1 MTFAE
6 LSSPRTIIAFNGR
19 AESGKDT
26 AAQYLTHMHSF
37 HRIAFAD
44 GVRDALYALNPLV
57 CVEQAITTHG
67 AIYDRVATVVDTL
80 GWDTAK
86 QIPDIRAL
94 MQRIGTEAGW
104 RIHGEHLW
112 VNLAIKKINELP
124 ADHAIV
130 ITDLRFP
137 NEIEWLNSLKAN
149 PMNTIQTV
157 KVIRPDH
164 ESTLTAGSF
173 GTTSHI
179 SESFNLTTDTVLRND
194 GTIDDLHSK
203 LADFLSTSP
212 QPVLSRSAPV
222 PKHNA
227 PAPTTDAM

>member
-26 AAQYLTHMHSF
+26 AAQYLTLMHGF
-37 HRIAFAD
+37 QRIAFAD

-57 CVEQAITTHG
+57 CVEQAVTTRG
-67 AIYDRVATVVDTL
+67 SICDRVATVVDTL

-86 QIPDIRAL
+86 QLPEIRAL
-94 MQRIGTEAGW
+94 MQRISTEAGW

-112 VNLAIKKINELP
+112 INLAIKKINELP
-124 ADHAIV
+124 ADQAIV

-137 NEIEWLNSLKAN
+137 DEIEWLNSLKDN
-149 PMNTIQTV
+149 PLNTVQTI

-173 GTTSHI
+173 GTASHI
-179 SESFNLTTDTVLRND
+179 SESFNLATDVMLRND
-194 GTIDDLHSK
+194 GSIDDLHTQ
-203 LADFLSTSP
+203 LADVLDTSP
-212 QPVLSRSAPV
+212 QPVLSRNTPV

-227 PAPTTDAM
+227 PEPTPDAM

>member
-6 LSSPRTIIAFNGR
+6 LNSPRTIIALNGL

-26 AAQYLTHMHSF
+26 AAQYLTLMHDF

-44 GVRDALYALNPLV
+44 GIRDALYALNPLV
-57 CVEQAITTHG
+57 CVEQAVTTDS

-80 GWDTAK
+80 GWDRAK
-86 QIPDIRAL
+86 QLPEIRAL

-112 VNLAIKKINELP
+112 INLAIKKINELP
-124 ADHAIV
+124 ADQAIV

-137 NEIEWLNSLKAN
+137 DEIEWLNSLKDN
-149 PMNTIQTV
+149 PLNTVQTI
-157 KVIRPDH
+157 KIIRPDH

-173 GTTSHI
+173 GTASHI
-179 SESFNLTTDTVLRND
+179 SESFNLATDVMLRND
-194 GTIDDLHSK
+194 GSIEDLHAQ
-203 LADFLSTSP
+203 LADVLSTSP
-212 QPVLSRSAPV
+212 QPVLSRNTPV

-227 PAPTTDAM
+227 PAPTTDAV